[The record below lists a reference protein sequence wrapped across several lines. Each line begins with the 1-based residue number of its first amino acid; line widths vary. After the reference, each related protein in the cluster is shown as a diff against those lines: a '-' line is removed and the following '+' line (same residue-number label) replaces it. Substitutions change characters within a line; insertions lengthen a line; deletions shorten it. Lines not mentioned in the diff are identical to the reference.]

1 MQDTVEASG
10 QTERR
15 TGREHAAGALQGL
28 RVIDFSHFIAG
39 PFCTLILADLGADIV
54 KIENAA
60 SNGDNM
66 RAFHPQ
72 VLGESGPF
80 LYANRNKRSIALDLT
95 SAAGREVA
103 RDLIGTADVLVE
115 NFSTGVMERFGLGY
129 EALKATNPRLIY
141 CSVSAYGRQ
150 GPMADR
156 TGFDPM
162 VQAESG
168 FMSLNGYADGEPLR
182 TGPAVMDMA
191 TGMMASN
198 AVLAALA
205 AREKQGQGQGQGQGG
220 GQRIEVA
227 LFDVAVTMLGF
238 HSMNYL
244 LTDVAPRRFGNNSFD
259 TAPMGVF
266 KAADGPLYLACA
278 NDRLFRRLAIDV
290 LGQPELATQAS
301 FATNRDRVL
310 HRDALFARLNEIF
323 ATDQRKR
330 WLRKLR
336 VAGVPAGAVRTLPE
350 AFASAEMKD
359 RELVTRIPHPVLG
372 SVPNIAS
379 PLRLD
384 ATPVVAPSAAPTL
397 GQHTSAI
404 LRELGYGPER
414 LAALAGAGAF
424 GPAPAADKAPESRAV
439 AP

>member
-1 MQDTVEASG
+1 MQNVVGVPG
-10 QTERR
+10 QPDRQADSDHTAR
-15 TGREHAAGALQGL
+15 ALQGL

-39 PFCTLILADLGADIV
+39 PFCTLILADLGADVV

-60 SNGDNM
+60 SSGDNM

-80 LYANRNKRSIALDLT
+80 LWANRNKRSIALDLT
-95 SAAGREVA
+95 SPAGREVA

-129 EALKATNPRLIY
+129 EALASANPRLIY
-141 CSVSAYGRQ
+141 CSVSAYGRH
-150 GPMADR
+150 GPLADR
-156 TGFDPM
+156 TGFDPV

-205 AREKQGQGQGQGQGG
+205 AREKLGK
-220 GQRIEVA
+220 GQRLEIA
-227 LFDVAVTMLGF
+227 LFDVATTMLGF
-238 HSMNYL
+238 HAMNYL

-266 KAADGPLYLACA
+266 MAADGPLYLAVA
-278 NDRLFRRLAIDV
+278 NDRLYRRLASDV
-290 LGQPELATQAS
+290 LGRPDLATDAA
-301 FATNRDRVL
+301 FATNRDRV
-310 HRDALFARLNEIF
+310 HNRDALFARLNEIF
-323 ATDQRKR
+323 ATDRREQ
-330 WLRKLR
+330 WLGKLR
-336 VAGVPAGAVRTLPE
+336 AAGVPAGGVRSLPE
-350 AFASAEMKD
+350 AFAATEMVN
-359 RELVTRIPHPVLG
+359 RGLVTHIPHPKLG

-384 ATPVVAPSAAPTL
+384 TTPVVKPTAAPTL
-397 GQHTSAI
+397 GQHTADV
-404 LRELGYGPER
+404 LHELGYGADR
-414 LAALAGAGAF
+414 VTTLAGAGAF
-424 GPAPAADKAPESRAV
+424 GAAPTAKIASV
-439 AP
+439 

>member
-1 MQDTVEASG
+1 MQDVVG
-10 QTERR
+10 LPDQPDHR
-15 TGREHAAGALQGL
+15 TGGEQAAGALHGL
-28 RVIDFSHFIAG
+28 RVVDFSHFIAG
-39 PFCTLILADLGADIV
+39 PFCTMILADLGADVV

-60 SNGDNM
+60 SSGDNM

-80 LYANRNKRSIALDLT
+80 LWSNRNKRSVALDLT
-95 SAAGREVA
+95 NPAGREIA
-103 RDLIGTADVLVE
+103 HDLIGTADVLVE

-129 EALKATNPRLIY
+129 EALAPANPRLIY

-150 GPMADR
+150 GSLADR
-156 TGFDPM
+156 TGFDPV

-205 AREKQGQGQGQGQGG
+205 ARERQGV
-220 GQRIEVA
+220 GQRLEIA
-227 LFDVAVTMLGF
+227 LFDVAATMLGF
-238 HSMNYL
+238 HAMNYL

-266 KAADGPLYLACA
+266 MAADGPIYLAVA
-278 NDRLFRRLAIDV
+278 NDRLFRRLASDV
-290 LGQPELATQAS
+290 LGQPDIAAEAV

-310 HRDALFARLNEIF
+310 NRDALFAKLNEIF
-323 ATDQRKR
+323 ATDHREQ

-336 VAGVPAGAVRTLPE
+336 TAGVPAGAVRSLPE
-350 AFASAEMKD
+350 AFAAAEMVD
-359 RELVTRIPHPVLG
+359 RGLVTHIPHPLLG
-372 SVPNIAS
+372 KIPNIAS
-379 PLRLD
+379 PLHLGG
-384 ATPVVAPSAAPTL
+384 TPVVKPTAAPTL
-397 GQHTSAI
+397 GQHTGAV
-404 LRELGYGPER
+404 LCELGYHSDR
-414 LAALAGAGAF
+414 VAALAGAGAF
-424 GPAPAADKAPESRAV
+424 GAV
-439 AP
+439 PPGGSGQS

>member
-1 MQDTVEASG
+1 MQNVVGVPG
-10 QTERR
+10 QEDRQAGSERMPR
-15 TGREHAAGALQGL
+15 ALQGL

-39 PFCTLILADLGADIV
+39 PFCTLILADLGADVV

-60 SNGDNM
+60 SSGDNM

-80 LYANRNKRSIALDLT
+80 LWANRNKRSIALDLT
-95 SAAGREVA
+95 SPAGREVA
-103 RDLIGTADVLVE
+103 RDLVGSADVLVE

-129 EALKATNPRLIY
+129 EALAPANPRLIY
-141 CSVSAYGRQ
+141 CSISAYGRN
-150 GPMADR
+150 GPLADR
-156 TGFDPM
+156 TGFDPI

-205 AREKQGQGQGQGQGG
+205 AREKLGK
-220 GQRIEVA
+220 GQRLEIA
-227 LFDVAVTMLGF
+227 LFDVATTMLGF
-238 HSMNYL
+238 HAMNYL

-266 KAADGPLYLACA
+266 MAADGPLYLAVA
-278 NDRLFRRLAIDV
+278 NDRLYRRLASDV
-290 LGQPELATQAS
+290 FSRPDLATDAA

-310 HRDALFARLNEIF
+310 NRDALFAKLNEIF
-323 ATDQRKR
+323 AADRREQ

-336 VAGVPAGAVRTLPE
+336 TAGVPAGAVRSLPE
-350 AFASAEMKD
+350 AFAATEMVN
-359 RELVTRIPHPVLG
+359 RGLVTRIPHPMLG

-384 ATPVVAPSAAPTL
+384 ATPVVEPTAAPTL
-397 GQHTSAI
+397 GQHTSAV
-404 LRELGYGPER
+404 LHELGYGPDR
-414 LAALAGAGAF
+414 VAALVGAGAF
-424 GPAPAADKAPESRAV
+424 GAVPAAEATND
-439 AP
+439 

>member
-10 QTERR
+10 QSERR
-15 TGREHAAGALQGL
+15 TGRGHAAGALQGL

-54 KIENAA
+54 KVENAA

-205 AREKQGQGQGQGQGG
+205 VREKRGE

-244 LTDVAPRRFGNNSFD
+244 LTDIAPRRFGNNSFD

-278 NDRLFRRLAIDV
+278 NDRLFRRLAVDV

-310 HRDALFARLNEIF
+310 RREALFARLNEIF
-323 ATDQRKR
+323 ATDQRER
-330 WLRKLR
+330 WLGKLR
-336 VAGVPAGAVRTLPE
+336 TAGVPAGAVRTLPE
-350 AFASAEMKD
+350 AFASAEMED

-404 LRELGYGPER
+404 LRELGYGPDR

-424 GPAPAADKAPESRAV
+424 GPAADNAPETRPV
-439 AP
+439 AQ

>member
-1 MQDTVEASG
+1 
-10 QTERR
+10 
-15 TGREHAAGALQGL
+15 
-28 RVIDFSHFIAG
+28 
-39 PFCTLILADLGADIV
+39 
-54 KIENAA
+54 
-60 SNGDNM
+60 
-66 RAFHPQ
+66 
-72 VLGESGPF
+72 
-80 LYANRNKRSIALDLT
+80 
-95 SAAGREVA
+95 
-103 RDLIGTADVLVE
+103 
-115 NFSTGVMERFGLGY
+115 MERFGLGY

-168 FMSLNGYADGEPLR
+168 FMSLNGYAEGEPLR

-205 AREKQGQGQGQGQGG
+205 AREKQGQGQGR

-278 NDRLFRRLAIDV
+278 NDRLFRRLAVDV

-310 HRDALFARLNEIF
+310 HREALFARLNEIF
-323 ATDQRKR
+323 ATDQREQ
-330 WLRKLR
+330 WLGKLR

-384 ATPVVAPSAAPTL
+384 ATPVVEPSAAPTL
-397 GQHTSAI
+397 GQHTGAI
-404 LRELGYGPER
+404 LRELGYGPDR

-424 GPAPAADKAPESRAV
+424 GTAPAADRAPETRTL